1 MKNFLLNN
9 SLTDV
14 WKEAKTPLDYLLA
27 LVVSALTA
35 LALTGIG
42 KMLFELITNPS
53 QFDNTSYGIFDY
65 I

>member
-1 MKNFLLNN
+1 MKNFILYNPIA
-9 SLTDV
+9 V
-14 WKEAKTPLDYLLA
+14 IWKEANTLLDYVVA
-27 LVVSALTA
+27 LWVSALTA

-53 QFDNTSYGIFDY
+53 QFNNTSYGIFDY

>member
-27 LVVSALTA
+27 LVISALTA

>member
-1 MKNFLLNN
+1 MKNFILNN
-9 SLTDV
+9 PIAV
-14 WKEAKTPLDYLLA
+14 IWKEANTLLDYVVA
-27 LVVSALTA
+27 LWVSALTA

-53 QFDNTSYGIFDY
+53 QFNNTSYGIFDY